1 MEIRKHIDDIK
12 NYAIAEIIKQWMKD
26 NDLLDVVEI
35 KGHRYETFREYEKE
49 FQMRCSAQTIKQCNK
64 FCPLWVMAFRKGKN
78 DCSSVVGFGAIDY
91 GKYTMEYLDEILDE
105 WDKLEPIS
113 N

>member
-1 MEIRKHIDDIK
+1 MTSVE
-12 NYAIAEIIKQWMKD
+12 QWMKD
-26 NDLLDVVEI
+26 NGLLDVVEI

-49 FQMRCSAQTIKQCNK
+49 FKRRCEGREPRRCDGS
-64 FCPLWVMAFRKGKN
+64 CPLKVMAVRKGK
-78 DCSSVVGFGAIDY
+78 DSCSSAVEFAKINY
-91 GKYTMEYLDEILDE
+91 GRYTMEYLDEILDE

>member
-1 MEIRKHIDDIK
+1 M
-12 NYAIAEIIKQWMKD
+12 D
-26 NDLLDVVEI
+26 NIGLLDVVEI

-64 FCPLWVMAFRKGKN
+64 FCPLRVMAVRKGK
-78 DCSSVVGFGAIDY
+78 DYCSDVVAFGAINY
-91 GKYTMEYLDEILDE
+91 GIYTAEYLDEILDE
-105 WDKLEPIS
+105 WDKLEATS